1 MCRAQHRGFT
11 SRRARNRPDSIKTEV
26 AGQIEMQ
33 VWPLFEQGRLKPVVG
48 EVLRLVQAAETHRL
62 MERAG
67 HWGKIALQA

>member
-1 MCRAQHRGFT
+1 
-11 SRRARNRPDSIKTEV
+11 
-26 AGQIEMQ
+26 MQ